1 MTPLVALMVL
11 ASAIALVTG
20 GFLFGARKGRA
31 ARAELLA
38 AHRAHEATIES
49 LRADLAARPT
59 TDLREELDRALR
71 PLVDRDRVGD
81 ALAEI
86 APGRSLADLPRVLD
100 AICARGKLA
109 AVVLGD
115 EVGLPLGA
123 SSSATDVEV
132 LAGVSS
138 LVLTLADRSSEAG
151 ARPLAVL
158 VHDDANRR
166 ILHRIFSVGDAR
178 FVLTAVARGRDLG
191 TDALEPAVD
200 KLEALLGRRA
210 A

>member
-1 MTPLVALMVL
+1 MTPLVLLLVATSAL
-11 ASAIALVTG
+11 ALVAG
-20 GFLFGARKGRA
+20 GYLFGARSGRA
-31 ARAELLA
+31 ARAALA
-38 AHRAHEATIES
+38 AAHEAQARTIEA
-49 LRADLAARPT
+49 LREELAARPA
-59 TDLREELDRALR
+59 DLREELRQALR

-100 AICARGKLA
+100 AICARAKLS

-123 SSSATDVEV
+123 SSSATDVEL

-138 LVLTLADRSSEAG
+138 LVLTLADRSAESG

-158 VHDDANRR
+158 VHDDANRT
-166 ILHRIFSVGDAR
+166 ILHRIFPVGDAR
-178 FVLTAVARGRDLG
+178 FVLTAVARGRTLG